1 MSGDGFEVHP
11 PLIRAAGR
19 GVTDLAK
26 RFNGELEA
34 FEARMQGFGE
44 PWGAD
49 DIGSLIG
56 IAYTEVANYIFD
68 CVGMAADEF
77 TSAGADITGMADA
90 YERVDEDG
98 AGTMRS
104 LAGGL
109 G

>member
-1 MSGDGFEVHP
+1 MSGGGFEVHP

-34 FEARMQGFGE
+34 FEARMRGYGE

-49 DIGSLIG
+49 DIGSLI
-56 IAYTEVANYIFD
+56 ASPTPRWRTTSSN

>member
-1 MSGDGFEVHP
+1 M
-11 PLIRAAGR
+11 GR
-19 GVTDLAK
+19 
-26 RFNGELEA
+26 
-34 FEARMQGFGE
+34 
-44 PWGAD
+44 D

-77 TSAGADITGMADA
+77 TLAGADIAGMADA

>member
-11 PLIRAAGR
+11 PLIRAAGK
-19 GVTDLAK
+19 GVADLAT
-26 RFNGELEA
+26 RFSGELEA
-34 FEARMQGFGE
+34 FEARMRGYGE

-56 IAYTEVANYIFD
+56 IAYTEVANYIVD
-68 CVGMAADEF
+68 CVGMATEEF

-90 YERVDEDG
+90 YERVDDDG

-104 LAGGL
+104 LAGEL

>member
-1 MSGDGFEVHP
+1 MSGNGFEVEPQTMRDAGATVSDLAGRFLDELDGFE
-11 PLIRAAGR
+11 AQMTGY
-19 GVTDLAK
+19 
-26 RFNGELEA
+26 
-34 FEARMQGFGE
+34 GE

-56 IAYTEVANYIFD
+56 VAYTEVAAYVFD
-68 CVGMAADEF
+68 CLGLAAEEIG
-77 TSAGADITGMADA
+77 SAGGDLSSMADA
-90 YERVDEDG
+90 YDRVDEDG